1 MDLGSPGSWLPV
13 SPRGRSSAGTRVFR
27 LQSTPTTEG
36 NTVHTFDHSLQCF
49 LCYSLAFHFPN
60 FLWKLSIVSLLQSTA
75 LILRKQNTP
84 QTRQCLTLAE
94 FMWKTK
100 IPSNRILRSCDVKT
114 CQPTLPH
121 LLPLVFRYPRDR
133 RSVVRPSVVNNR
145 VHAHTY
151 TSAPKQ
157 TEPSHSHH
165 RPQTHVCVCVCER
178 ETEKFSNMAP
188 AV

>member
-100 IPSNRILRSCDVKT
+100 TSIECPQSPAIGSCARATSKPANPLYRICFRSFSDT
-114 CQPTLPH
+114 HATD
-121 LLPLVFRYPRDR
+121 DR
-133 RSVVRPSVVNNR
+133 SSVRR
-145 VHAHTY
+145 
-151 TSAPKQ
+151 
-157 TEPSHSHH
+157 
-165 RPQTHVCVCVCER
+165 
-178 ETEKFSNMAP
+178 
-188 AV
+188 